1 MLFTRRDLSR
11 FNGRDGMPA
20 YVASEGKVYDV
31 SGSILWHGGNHKM
44 MHEAGKDLTRE
55 LDAAPH
61 DMDMLKRFPVVG
73 LLVDFEEIDHTADIG
88 IRAYGKTTEELFETC
103 AYGMYAVMLER
114 YEPSREGER
123 SFKLGSES
131 MEGLLVRWLS
141 ELLFYFETE
150 SLIFSDLSVVVS
162 GAKVEKKL
170 SARASFCH
178 YDEKKHGYAALIKAV
193 TYHNLEI
200 RREKGIYVVEVIFDV

>member
-1 MLFTRRDLSR
+1 
-11 FNGRDGMPA
+11 
-20 YVASEGKVYDV
+20 
-31 SGSILWHGGNHKM
+31 
-44 MHEAGKDLTRE
+44 
-55 LDAAPH
+55 
-61 DMDMLKRFPVVG
+61 
-73 LLVDFEEIDHTADIG
+73 
-88 IRAYGKTTEELFETC
+88 
-103 AYGMYAVMLER
+103 MYAVMLER

-123 SFKLGSES
+123 SFKLGNES

-162 GAKVEKKL
+162 GASDEKRL

-178 YDEKKHGYAALIKAV
+178 YDEEKHGYAALIKAV